1 MIRRPPRSTRTDTLF
16 PYTTLFRSIGV
27 SMENVTNG
35 EVPPESHDEL
45 RHALMLI
52 AGKWKLEILWLLHH
66 RIHRFGELKRSI
78 PRMSQHMLTLQLR
91 ELEEDGLITRNVYA
105 EVPHRD
111 EYAMTEATKTVEP
124 PTTSRRR
131 EGGKHCKEASEDKKN
146 RLPNRP
152 RQS

>member
-1 MIRRPPRSTRTDTLF
+1 
-16 PYTTLFRSIGV
+16 
-27 SMENVTNG
+27 MENVTNG

-91 ELEEDGLITRNVYA
+91 ELEEDGLITRTVYA
-105 EVPHRD
+105 DVPPRV
-111 EYAMTEATKTVEP
+111 EYAMTEATNALEP
-124 PTTSRRR
+124 TIASLPRWLR
-131 EGGKHCKEASEDKKN
+131 EHGKDASKDKKQRQPHRPPQPASDKLLGNPPQSCKED
-146 RLPNRP
+146 RTT
-152 RQS
+152 

>member
-1 MIRRPPRSTRTDTLF
+1 
-16 PYTTLFRSIGV
+16 
-27 SMENVTNG
+27 MENVTNG

-91 ELEEDGLITRNVYA
+91 ELERSEEHPSELQSLMRSSYAVFGLNKKKMTKKKYLSSDMLIIT
-105 EVPHRD
+105 HI
-111 EYAMTEATKTVEP
+111 TEII
-124 PTTSRRR
+124 
-131 EGGKHCKEASEDKKN
+131 
-146 RLPNRP
+146 
-152 RQS
+152 

>member
-1 MIRRPPRSTRTDTLF
+1 
-16 PYTTLFRSIGV
+16 
-27 SMENVTNG
+27 MENVTNG

-91 ELEEDGLITRNVYA
+91 ELEEDGLITRGVYS
-105 EVPHRD
+105 EVSPRV
-111 EYAMTEATKTVEP
+111 EYAMTDATQALEP
-124 PTTSRRR
+124 PIASLRSWWRDHGNDTGTGHTT
-131 EGGKHCKEASEDKKN
+131 
-146 RLPNRP
+146 RP
-152 RQS
+152 PHRHPQTHTA